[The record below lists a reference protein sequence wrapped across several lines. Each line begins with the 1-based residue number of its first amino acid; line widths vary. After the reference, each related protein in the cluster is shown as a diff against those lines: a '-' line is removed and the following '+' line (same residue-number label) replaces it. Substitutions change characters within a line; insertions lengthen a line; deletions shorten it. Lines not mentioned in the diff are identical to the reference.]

1 MAGYYDKN
9 KDYSKE
15 LQRTDL
21 SSTERAQLETERQNK
36 INAVYGGKEPN
47 MIGSDKTYSQTYGSS
62 SKSGSSGSSSGSSA
76 SSGGSIYGV
85 ANNDT
90 AIKNYKQDG
99 VTYQAGADMSRRT
112 DLAGKIAVSNGYTV
126 FYDENGYARK
136 AIKGVAD
143 YTPTLDTNA
152 SNGSYN
158 TSGAWTDN
166 EMLSE
171 ADRQKIA
178 AIRQQLQAGQITGDQ
193 ANQAANAIRAG
204 YGYSI
209 DKNGYV
215 TDSGALSAVNDF
227 RKKLGLDTDSESSA
241 LGYYRY
247 LMDTDISPSAQQS
260 GQVKSFDQWAAE
272 NGGYTTGG
280 AQRVTDIGGGTTSS
294 GSTTVSYDVG
304 DGSDYLKTLYA
315 QNIAAELAALKDAY
329 EKNVATLD
337 ASRTQ
342 IGQTYDIARNST
354 ANKNAQSRSQFQEYA
369 AANGLNTGTSG
380 QAALAQDAVYQQNLA
395 DIDRQQAADLSELDL
410 QRSQLDTEYQNA
422 IAQAEATG
430 NAALAEALYEE
441 YVRQQNLSAKQTST
455 AQTTTKPS
463 LTASQ
468 AKAAVESGL
477 VTDEVIAA
485 YEYYYGQGAYSQYG
499 TGTASTGNKST
510 GKSGNTLTSYNNGSL
525 SADQVKAMQSY
536 YGVTADGKWGTNST
550 KAAGGLSADEAWAAY
565 SGQQGGK
572 SFGAITYQTLLSQGN
587 REAADSYLA
596 QHWDSMTDSE
606 KTRAHIIAAQYGG

>member
-1 MAGYYDKN
+1 MAGYYDAS

-21 SSTERAQLETERQNK
+21 TASERAQLETERQNK
-36 INAVYGGKEPN
+36 IEAKYGGVEPN
-47 MIGSDKTYSQTYGSS
+47 MVGSDKTYSQTYGSS
-62 SKSGSSGSSSGSSA
+62 SKNSSGSSGSSGSTSSGSSA
-76 SSGGSIYGV
+76 YGV
-85 ANNDT
+85 VNNDT
-90 AIKNYKQDG
+90 AVKNYKQDG

-112 DLAGKIAVSNGYTV
+112 DLAGQIAISNGYTV

-152 SNGSYN
+152 ANGSYN
-158 TSGAWTDN
+158 TNGAWTDS
-166 EMLSE
+166 EMLST
-171 ADRQKIA
+171 ADQQKIA
-178 AIRQQLQAGQITGDQ
+178 AIRAQLQAGQITGAQ

-209 DKNGYV
+209 DQNGYV

-227 RKKLGLDTDSESSA
+227 RKKLGLDTADESSA

-272 NGGYTTGG
+272 NGGYTG
-280 AQRVTDIGGGTTSS
+280 RVTDIGA
-294 GSTTVSYDVG
+294 GSTTTNSGTVSYDVG

-315 QNIAAELAALKDAY
+315 QNIAAELADLKAAY

-380 QAALAQDAVYQQNLA
+380 QAALAQDAVYQQSLA
-395 DIDRQQAADLSELDL
+395 DIDRQQAADLTELDL

-441 YVRQQNLSAKQTST
+441 YVRQQSLGTTSST
-455 AQTTTKPS
+455 SSTTKPS

-477 VTDEVIAA
+477 VTDEVVAA
-485 YEYYYGQGAYSQYG
+485 FDYYYGQGAYASMYG
-499 TGTASTGNKST
+499 SGGSTGST
-510 GKSGNTLTSYNNGSL
+510 TAKTSGSNGNTLTSYNNGSL
-525 SADQVKAMQSY
+525 SADQVKAMQTY
-536 YGVTADGKWGTNST
+536 YGVTADGKWGSNST

-565 SGQQGGK
+565 NSQNDTSGK
-572 SFGAITYQTLLSQGN
+572 RFGSITYQTLLSQGN
-587 REAADSYLA
+587 REAADNYLA

-606 KTRAHIIAAQYGG
+606 KTRAHIIAARYGG